1 MGAYGTLH
9 DKVGLASQYTQG
21 TADSF
26 TRHNISGIKLIVIFN
41 EAEAVHQ
48 LYLRYLTRAMA
59 AEVFFDVT
67 FGHCNKR

>member
-9 DKVGLASQYTQG
+9 EKIGLASKHTQG
-21 TADSF
+21 TVDSF
-26 TRHNISGIKLIVIFN
+26 TRYNISGIKLVVIFD

-48 LYLRYLTRAMA
+48 LDLRDFTRAMA

-67 FGHCNKR
+67 FGH